1 MCRPNTIEDYVH
13 RIGRTGRAGAKGRS
27 ISFFTEKH
35 SRMAKELVD
44 VLYEA
49 GQTVPPALS
58 AMVPVRSNNGSG
70 GRGGGGRGFGPGRK
84 W

>member
-1 MCRPNTIEDYVH
+1 MIRRPNTIEDYVH
-13 RIGRTGRAGAKGRS
+13 RIGRTGRAGATGHS
-27 ISFFTEKH
+27 ISFFTDKH

-49 GQTVPPALS
+49 GQEVPPALS
-58 AMVPVRSNNGSG
+58 AMVPARGNGG
-70 GRGGGGRGFGPGRK
+70 GRGGGGRGFGGGRK